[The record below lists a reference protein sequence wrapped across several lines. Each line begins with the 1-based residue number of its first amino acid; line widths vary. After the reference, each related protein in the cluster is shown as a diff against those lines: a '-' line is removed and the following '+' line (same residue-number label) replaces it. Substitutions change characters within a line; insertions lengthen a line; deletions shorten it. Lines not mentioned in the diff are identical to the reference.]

1 MGVRSVW
8 SVAVVVTAALI
19 AGGCTSTSSA
29 GAAQS
34 LQWGACPA
42 GTPDAEGAAAQRDSA
57 EQCATLRVPRDYS
70 AGGAGDIT
78 VTVSRIA
85 TAKPG
90 ARKGFLLVAPGGPGG
105 SGLDQ
110 PSVMRGQLPAAI
122 TDAYDLIGLD
132 DRGIGNSTPVHCNL
146 AEADRAAAVAGMP
159 FPAPDGDVT
168 GNIAYA
174 KRIADTCAANA
185 GDYLRDITTANIAR
199 DIDRFRAALGVPKL
213 SYLGASYG
221 TYRGAVYAQMFPS
234 RTDHII
240 LDSTVNPFGEETSAR
255 KMFSRGD
262 QEAFPPLAKWLA
274 TNDATLHLGT
284 DEAQVEA
291 AYFRITERLDR
302 TPIPLTG
309 GRVLDGNGLR
319 SVVYEFEEN
328 AKYYPLVANVFQV
341 ANGIAPQ
348 SSGASAGSSALP
360 TEIPDNFL
368 SDQFAVMCDDQA
380 WSPDTGQFPAA
391 VAEDKAKYP
400 IGNGFGGSPW
410 ACNYWH
416 YQPKEPAVKIDDN
429 GPADILLLQN
439 RLDPSTPYSGA
450 RQMLSAL
457 GHRAAMVTVESAGHG
472 VDFGNLCI
480 RSALTGFFSTGK
492 LPAGDT
498 TCQAE

>member
-8 SVAVVVTAALI
+8 SVAVVVTAAFV
-19 AGGCTSTSSA
+19 AAGCTSTSNPGSP
-29 GAAQS
+29 QS
-34 LQWGACPA
+34 LQWGACPVA
-42 GTPDAEGAAAQRDSA
+42 TPDAEGATAQRDPA

-70 AGGAGDIT
+70 AASAGDIT

-110 PSVMRGQLPAAI
+110 PSVMRSQLPAAI

-146 AEADRAAAVAGMP
+146 TSADRAAAVAGMP

-174 KRIADTCAANA
+174 KRVADTCAANA

-213 SYLGASYG
+213 SYLGTSYG
-221 TYRGAVYAQMFPS
+221 TYRGAVYAQMLPS

-240 LDSTVNPFGEETSAR
+240 LDSTVDPLGAETWAR
-255 KMFSRGD
+255 EMYSRGD
-262 QEAFPPLAKWLA
+262 QEAFPPLAQWLA

-284 DEAQVEA
+284 DAAQVEA
-291 AYFRITERLDR
+291 SYFRLTGQLDR
-302 TPIPLTG
+302 TPIQLSG

-319 SVVYEFEEN
+319 SIIYECEEN
-328 AKYYPLVANVFQV
+328 AKYYPLVANAFQV
-341 ANGIAPQ
+341 ANGVAPQ
-348 SSGASAGSSALP
+348 SSGASSSTLP

-380 WSPDTGQFPAA
+380 WSPDTGQFAA
-391 VAEDKAKYP
+391 TVAEGKAKYP

-410 ACNYWH
+410 PCNYWH
-416 YQPKEPAVKIDDN
+416 YQPKEQTVKIGDN

-439 RLDPSTPYSGA
+439 HIDPSTPYSGA
-450 RQMLSAL
+450 CQMLSAF
-457 GHRAAMVTVESAGHG
+457 GHRAAMVTVESVGHG
-472 VDFGNLCI
+472 VDFSNPCI
-480 RSALTGFFSTGK
+480 QSALTGFFSTGK
-492 LPAGDT
+492 LPAADT
-498 TCQAE
+498 TCQAK